1 MYAVVFMAQLRF
13 RVKIQEHSPHMCTIV
28 KSFTGYCVLTTFHIL
43 AVDDLFIAT
52 KRSNNIHIF
61 LAVCVISLLHLV
73 DSNIYNRLGTI
84 LHVICYEETRCEYSF
99 FYLNTKQWIFN
110 FRWTHM
116 FVKSPYLLNQEL
128 QHQHIHVASKA
139 NECQQVHTRQL

>member
-13 RVKIQEHSPHMCTIV
+13 REHRNYQPHMFTIA

-61 LAVCVISLLHLV
+61 LAVLCYFLVTSCWFKYLRPFRHYTTRFLFWRNTMRIFFLL
-73 DSNIYNRLGTI
+73 
-84 LHVICYEETRCEYSF
+84 
-99 FYLNTKQWIFN
+99 
-110 FRWTHM
+110 
-116 FVKSPYLLNQEL
+116 
-128 QHQHIHVASKA
+128 SKY
-139 NECQQVHTRQL
+139 